1 MHIFVLKLCWNKG
14 SNVVENKL
22 EPHKEREREGKRISQ
37 VSAPEGQV
45 CPEVLLSP
53 KEHEPKWS
61 PVLPWRVQSSRGT
74 ERQSVHCIHELL
86 SEAVNHGFA
95 VRIFA
100 SQFRSAWMKIMN
112 W

>member
-53 KEHEPKWS
+53 KEHEMVP
-61 PVLPWRVQSSRGT
+61 
-74 ERQSVHCIHELL
+74 SVALESAELL
-86 SEAVNHGFA
+86 GDRKAKCTLHP
-95 VRIFA
+95 
-100 SQFRSAWMKIMN
+100 
-112 W
+112 

>member
-74 ERQSVHCIHELL
+74 EKGKAYVASMNYSARQLTTDSL
-86 SEAVNHGFA
+86 
-95 VRIFA
+95 
-100 SQFRSAWMKIMN
+100 
-112 W
+112 